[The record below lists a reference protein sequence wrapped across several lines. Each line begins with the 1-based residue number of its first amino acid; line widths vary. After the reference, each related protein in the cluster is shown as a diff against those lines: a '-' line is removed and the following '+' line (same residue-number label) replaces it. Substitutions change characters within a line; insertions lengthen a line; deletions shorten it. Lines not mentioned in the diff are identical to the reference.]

1 MLLHLK
7 VLEPR
12 FSGLVEMFLLEVYR
26 CKLCQFTSSIKKA
39 AACLQIEEPC
49 SAVLTSLS
57 YSKNDDKAAQ
67 SLAVIRICLSVC
79 TVILPVR
86 SLSSVRS
93 ALTPPLMQ
101 ALCSSPSKHALVRGP
116 TNVDSVHIVA
126 FRRKAWTFT
135 YSDFTLA
142 EANSDHS
149 VPTLLS

>member
-67 SLAVIRICLSVC
+67 SDMFKCL
-79 TVILPVR
+79 
-86 SLSSVRS
+86 
-93 ALTPPLMQ
+93 
-101 ALCSSPSKHALVRGP
+101 H
-116 TNVDSVHIVA
+116 
-126 FRRKAWTFT
+126 
-135 YSDFTLA
+135 SDFTSEKPFKCEICSYASIDASSLQQPFQTCTSERPYKCRLCSYSCFA
-142 EANSDHS
+142 CS
-149 VPTLLS
+149 VLIPSSCPSRLRKCSRL